1 MADMDAVQD
10 NNIVR
15 LAEYRRRR
23 RETTVRRKA
32 PPTNWGAQYYCLRCD
47 ADEFRLYASG
57 NVHCAHC
64 GAFMRNLGLT
74 VASTEEA

>member
-1 MADMDAVQD
+1 MEVVQESPPG
-10 NNIVR
+10 NIVR
-15 LAEYRRRR
+15 LAEYRKRR
-23 RETTVRRKA
+23 REAASPRK
-32 PPTNWGAQYYCLRCD
+32 PPANWGAQYYCLRCD

-74 VASTEEA
+74 VATPEEA

>member
-1 MADMDAVQD
+1 MDNV
-10 NNIVR
+10 VR

-23 RETTVRRKA
+23 LDAA
-32 PPTNWGAQYYCLRCD
+32 PRARQGNWGAQYYCLRCD

-57 NVHCAHC
+57 SVHCARC

-74 VASTEEA
+74 ASLEEA

>member
-1 MADMDAVQD
+1 MAGMDAVQD
-10 NNIVR
+10 NIVR

-23 RETTVRRKA
+23 HETPVRRKA
-32 PPTNWGAQYYCLRCD
+32 PANWGAQYYCLRCD

-74 VASTEEA
+74 VATPEEA

>member
-1 MADMDAVQD
+1 MAAMEAVQD
-10 NNIVR
+10 NVVR

-23 RETTVRRKA
+23 RDATRPRA
-32 PPTNWGAQYYCLRCD
+32 PQPGWGSQYYCLRCD

-57 NVHCAHC
+57 SVHCAHC

-74 VASTEEA
+74 NSSEEA